1 VHDSEHSGAWDNH
14 TRAIFA
20 LQRLSA
26 IQSDIDPSPEDLEDD
41 LMKIITPQPK
51 GEALP
56 APEQEEQAPELGDQA
71 LGVLNAFMGEIDD
84 KRSG

>member
-1 VHDSEHSGAWDNH
+1 
-14 TRAIFA
+14 
-20 LQRLSA
+20 
-26 IQSDIDPSPEDLEDD
+26 
-41 LMKIITPQPK
+41 MKIITPQPK

-56 APEQEEQAPELGDQA
+56 APEQEEQAPELGEQA